1 MGRHDPLSKSKPV
14 VPVDDDVHTRI
25 RVLSAQKNVTMKLI
39 VREMLDL
46 YEAHLA
52 TAQQATS
59 TP

>member
-25 RVLSAQKNVTMKLI
+25 RVLSAQKNVTMKAI
-39 VREMLDL
+39 VREMLAVYD
-46 YEAHLA
+46 AHLA
-52 TAQQATS
+52 AQVTS